1 MPFMHYTVLNLVKIS
16 SGGTVYFNDI
26 LTANIY
32 LFIYR
37 YYIFYIALCVASVTI
52 FIHKKIFSEVIELF
66 GSFSR
71 VLRYA
76 IALFFIFGIT
86 SSAFAIS
93 PSIAL
98 KGVSVTFLQFFC
110 VYFIA
115 VYIRDNSKAVRF
127 FYTII
132 LLSLIF
138 FGGSL
143 FLQLSLANYS
153 VYGSYI
159 AGNIQKVL
167 LYMYNCLNPRFL
179 DNYFSWF
186 MPLLLLPLFID
197 LNLYIN
203 LVRL

>member
-1 MPFMHYTVLNLVKIS
+1 M
-16 SGGTVYFNDI
+16 
-26 LTANIY
+26 
-32 LFIYR
+32 
-37 YYIFYIALCVASVTI
+37 
-52 FIHKKIFSEVIELF
+52 IELF

-76 IALFFIFGIT
+76 IALFFIFGII

-93 PSIAL
+93 ASIAL

-110 VYFIA
+110 VLFIA

-143 FLQLSLANYS
+143 FLQLSIATFTL
-153 VYGSYI
+153 VY
-159 AGNIQKVL
+159 
-167 LYMYNCLNPRFL
+167 
-179 DNYFSWF
+179 
-186 MPLLLLPLFID
+186 
-197 LNLYIN
+197 
-203 LVRL
+203 